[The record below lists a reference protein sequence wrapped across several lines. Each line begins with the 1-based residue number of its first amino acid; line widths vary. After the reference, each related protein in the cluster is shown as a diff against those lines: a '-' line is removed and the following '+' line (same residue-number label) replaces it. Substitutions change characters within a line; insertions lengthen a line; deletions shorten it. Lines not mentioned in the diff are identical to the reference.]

1 MFERMRASVVLVLS
15 LLLLTLSLSS
25 HAAVI
30 TVPGDYVTVQ
40 EAVDAAAPGD
50 TVDVAAGSYEE
61 QVVIAKDLLLRG
73 AGAGSTVL
81 LSPVSLTAFFNSG
94 SDDNYPVLYIHDA
107 TEQVAGRTIDGAGR
121 GNGNSRFMGV
131 AFWNAGGSVAA
142 AAITGVRA

>member
-61 QVVIAKDLLLRG
+61 QVVIANLLLRG

-81 LSPVSLTAFFNSG
+81 LSPSA
-94 SDDNYPVLYIHDA
+94 
-107 TEQVAGRTIDGAGR
+107 
-121 GNGNSRFMGV
+121 
-131 AFWNAGGSVAA
+131 
-142 AAITGVRA
+142 